1 VRLSEGL
8 IDVDVW
14 ALQGEVEDEGRVEL
28 VGQVVAHLVGDE
40 HAVDDDVELWVLGQ
54 QLFHFRGLK
63 NILDCFQQMKKT

>member
-1 VRLSEGL
+1 
-8 IDVDVW
+8 
-14 ALQGEVEDEGRVEL
+14 